1 MSFFVFDM
9 VGSKKGWQVG
19 LAVSLPFSVLS
30 LLGFAIMT
38 NLEQIKSRFDIMSTR
53 DSSITRSGESQHQSV
68 FSVTRNT
75 IGNVFSVKNPI
86 AKKDNSIE
94 LGDLENDL

>member
-1 MSFFVFDM
+1 M
-9 VGSKKGWQVG
+9 VGSKKGSQVG

-38 NLEQIKSRFDIMSTR
+38 NLDQIKSRFDIMSTR
-53 DSSITRSGESQHQSV
+53 ESSITKSCESQRQSV
-68 FSVTRNT
+68 FRLTRST
-75 IGNVFSVKNPI
+75 IASAFSVENPI